1 MDTPIISD
9 IFILIKYNLCFMLK
23 IIQEGDI
30 MKKFFLNF
38 NIKNTFIGLLT
49 GFINGVFGSGGG
61 TLLVP
66 ILNNILKVEEHKS
79 HATSLAIIVF
89 LTTTSSFVYISQG
102 TYDLDITFKVAVGS
116 IIGGIIGAKILCKLT
131 GRFLRISFGTIM
143 IIAALRMVF

>member
-1 MDTPIISD
+1 MNK
-9 IFILIKYNLCFMLK
+9 KYF
-23 IIQEGDI
+23 
-30 MKKFFLNF
+30 NF
-38 NIKNTFIGLLT
+38 NIKNSLIGSIS

-79 HATSLAIIVF
+79 HATALSIVVF
-89 LTTTSSFVYISQG
+89 LTVTSSFIYVSKG
-102 TYDLDITFKVAVGS
+102 TYDLTLTFKVAIGS

-131 GRFLRISFGTIM
+131 GKFLRISFGIIM